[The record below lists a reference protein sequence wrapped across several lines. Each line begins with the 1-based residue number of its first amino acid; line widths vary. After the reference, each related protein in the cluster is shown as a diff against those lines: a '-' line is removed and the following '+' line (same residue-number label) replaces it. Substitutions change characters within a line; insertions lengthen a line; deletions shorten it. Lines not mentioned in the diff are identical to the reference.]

1 MARAMGLL
9 TIGLL
14 CVPTAAFAQAAPPML
29 VQRTPNYAL
38 VLGIGPAETMVSP
51 MDAMHGMA
59 GEVAVTGGSMTHMD
73 QGMAANHH
81 VEVQITQAATGS
93 VVMDVTPTIRI
104 TDKLSGISRDLPQL
118 MGMYGSTMGP
128 SDFHYGQNVFLP
140 DGTYVVT
147 VLLGPADMAQFRDIV
162 VIAPP
167 MMADSMA
174 HDMGMSHDM
183 GMAHD
188 MSMADGTARDGR
200 MFKQEPDA
208 TQTLFMSVFGT
219 GAAPEWVRQHNLTLP

>member
-1 MARAMGLL
+1 MWHKGQRNMARAMGLL

-93 VVMDVTPTIRI
+93 VVMDVT
-104 TDKLSGISRDLPQL
+104 
-118 MGMYGSTMGP
+118 
-128 SDFHYGQNVFLP
+128 
-140 DGTYVVT
+140 
-147 VLLGPADMAQFRDIV
+147 
-162 VIAPP
+162 
-167 MMADSMA
+167 
-174 HDMGMSHDM
+174 
-183 GMAHD
+183 
-188 MSMADGTARDGR
+188 
-200 MFKQEPDA
+200 
-208 TQTLFMSVFGT
+208 
-219 GAAPEWVRQHNLTLP
+219 

>member
-1 MARAMGLL
+1 MARAVGLVAVGLL
-9 TIGLL
+9 S
-14 CVPTAAFAQAAPPML
+14 VPTAAFAQAAPSML
-29 VQRTPNYAL
+29 VQRTPNYTL

-59 GEVAVTGGSMTHMD
+59 GEVAVTGGSMTTMD

-81 VEVQITQAATGS
+81 VEVQITQAASGS

-104 TDKLSGISRDLPQL
+104 TDKLSGISRDLPQV

-140 DGTYVVT
+140 DGTYAVT
-147 VLLGPADMAQFRDIV
+147 VLLGPADSAQFRDVV

-167 MMADSMA
+167 MMADQSM
-174 HDMGMSHDM
+174 GHDM

-188 MSMADGTARDGR
+188 MSMAEGTARDGR
-200 MFKQEPDA
+200 MFGTEPAA

-219 GAAPEWVRQHNLTLP
+219 GAAAEWVRQHNLTLP